1 MKHHNQ
7 LRSGSLL
14 TYVQM
19 TLNII
24 VSIAYTPFMLRIL
37 GKSEYGLYSTVAST
51 IAILSVL
58 SLGFGGSYVRYY
70 ILYRKE
76 KADDKIA
83 RLNGLFLIV
92 FSVIGLIALACGLY
106 LTFHLE
112 MVFKTGLTDAE
123 YHTARILMLLLT
135 ANLAVSSVTEL
146 YPNIFDWLK
155 AHDVNA
161 AVIIGIMLVV
171 AFFNMT
177 SALLILVLE
186 RTRMIGLLKAF
197 GMRNATL
204 REVFLWRAAFVTL
217 RGLAWGNAAGL
228 AVCLVQKYFHVVKL
242 SSEGYLLSE
251 VPVAL
256 GWGWWLA
263 LNAGV
268 VAAIVA
274 LLVVPACIVSTVK
287 PDESIRYE

>member
-70 ILYRKE
+70 ILYHKE

-135 ANLAVSSVTEL
+135 ANLAVSFPMSVFSNGD
-146 YPNIFDWLK
+146 P
-155 AHDVNA
+155 AHGRVPARDTAGA
-161 AVIIGIMLVV
+161 AG
-171 AFFNMT
+171 
-177 SALLILVLE
+177 
-186 RTRMIGLLKAF
+186 GLRLDRH
-197 GMRNATL
+197 GRYHGDDL
-204 REVFLWRAAFVTL
+204 GVCGRAAADLLL
-217 RGLAWGNAAGL
+217 RQAAHPGSVPGL
-228 AVCLVQKYFHVVKL
+228 
-242 SSEGYLLSE
+242 
-251 VPVAL
+251 
-256 GWGWWLA
+256 
-263 LNAGV
+263 
-268 VAAIVA
+268 
-274 LLVVPACIVSTVK
+274 
-287 PDESIRYE
+287 

>member
-1 MKHHNQ
+1 MAKFVTIGERLSTTAPAVNKAFTE
-7 LRSGSLL
+7 RDPEP
-14 TYVQM
+14 
-19 TLNII
+19 II
-24 VSIAYTPFMLRIL
+24 KRV
-37 GKSEYGLYSTVAST
+37 
-51 IAILSVL
+51 
-58 SLGFGGSYVRYY
+58 
-70 ILYRKE
+70 
-76 KADDKIA
+76 
-83 RLNGLFLIV
+83 
-92 FSVIGLIALACGLY
+92 
-106 LTFHLE
+106 
-112 MVFKTGLTDAE
+112 
-123 YHTARILMLLLT
+123 
-135 ANLAVSSVTEL
+135 
-146 YPNIFDWLK
+146 
-155 AHDVNA
+155 
-161 AVIIGIMLVV
+161 
-171 AFFNMT
+171 
-177 SALLILVLE
+177 
-186 RTRMIGLLKAF
+186 GLLKAF

>member
-24 VSIAYTPFMLRIL
+24 VSVAYTPFMLRIL

-92 FSVIGLIALACGLY
+92 FSVIGLVEHECGQY
-106 LTFHLE
+106 IKFQQKK
-112 MVFKTGLTDAE
+112 VFKTSMKE
-123 YHTARILMLLLT
+123 
-135 ANLAVSSVTEL
+135 E
-146 YPNIFDWLK
+146 K
-155 AHDVNA
+155 
-161 AVIIGIMLVV
+161 
-171 AFFNMT
+171 
-177 SALLILVLE
+177 
-186 RTRMIGLLKAF
+186 
-197 GMRNATL
+197 
-204 REVFLWRAAFVTL
+204 
-217 RGLAWGNAAGL
+217 
-228 AVCLVQKYFHVVKL
+228 
-242 SSEGYLLSE
+242 
-251 VPVAL
+251 
-256 GWGWWLA
+256 
-263 LNAGV
+263 
-268 VAAIVA
+268 
-274 LLVVPACIVSTVK
+274 
-287 PDESIRYE
+287 